1 MHGSKVV
8 RSLAGNGNVCEIEF
22 FPEFLDMANLSRQV
36 NNTINASGLDVT
48 LDTRHLEDGILVL
61 MIGAMQTAA
70 NAVRNL
76 IFKII
81 GIMDAQCA

>member
-1 MHGSKVV
+1 M
-8 RSLAGNGNVCEIEF
+8 RSLSGNGNVCEIEF
-22 FPEFLDMANLSRQV
+22 FPEFLDMANLKRQV
-36 NNTINASGLDVT
+36 NNTISASGLDVT
-48 LDTRHLEDGILVL
+48 LSTEHLEDGILVL
-61 MIGAMQTAA
+61 MIGVVQAAA